1 METPILRTKIYIPQ
15 PQPGSLIPRPNL
27 LEKLDKVLDH
37 RLTLISASAGSGKT
51 TLVSQWLDLKT
62 AGEQG
67 SRGVEENFAPAPLL
81 PYPPAQF
88 AWLSLDEAD
97 NDPVRFWSYVIA
109 ALETV
114 QAGLGDNT
122 LPLLRSSQ
130 PSPLE
135 IVLTFLLN
143 DLAALPH
150 DVVLVLDDYHL
161 IENSDIHTALTLL
174 IDRLPPQLHLI
185 LTSRAD
191 PPLPLARWRAKR
203 QLTEL
208 RAEALRFTPD
218 EVAFF
223 LNQMIG
229 LNLTSEQMA
238 ALAAKTEGWVAGLQL
253 VGLSLQGRTDVEP
266 FIAAFTGTHRYI
278 LDYMTEEILRRQP
291 ENVQTFLLQT
301 SILERLTGPLCDAV
315 TGRTDSQALLEQ
327 LARANLFILPLD
339 DQGQW
344 YRYHHLFADL
354 LRHYLQQTPPQP
366 LPRSGGG
373 ARGGGIYEKGGIA
386 ELHRRA
392 ATWSEQAGFVEE
404 AIYHTSA
411 AHDFEWT
418 RRLMLHH
425 LEAIVKRGEATL
437 MLRWFNA
444 LPEAWLRSQPKLN
457 VLQAWLLLLTGH
469 FDEMQRKLA
478 EPEIL
483 SLHHQTPLEP
493 DEGAGIIK
501 NRDLPGLI
509 VGLQAHLAL
518 IKGDVPRAMELSQQA
533 LAQLAEADVTLRG
546 IIAENLAPIYWLKGE
561 PERARQL
568 LAQFGAFTPNSHALV
583 TELVLSG
590 RAELKWFQGRYRQA
604 FALYQRFLQEA
615 VALQDLGAL
624 IPVMGTAHA
633 VLGYI
638 LYEWNELAAAE
649 AHLRQGIELG
659 NQGMAWRAL
668 VIGYTGLGRVL
679 LAQRKWSE
687 AAEIFQQAEQLA
699 QDLGSDL
706 VLTLVTPLQVDLWL
720 AQGDLAAVK
729 RWLLTNGLKPDD
741 EFEGYKVIIYIFLGR
756 AFLAC
761 GQREAAEALLLQLLR
776 VTEAAQQLYWLA
788 QVLALQALTFQ
799 AQHKREPA
807 LAALKRALALG
818 EPEGYIRTFVNE
830 GPPMAALLLKLRE
843 ARQWEHG
850 DDLPSLNY
858 LNTLLAA
865 LGAAELVADQKS
877 ALREARQPSLAEP
890 LTERELEVLH
900 LLTTGLSTQEIA
912 EQLVITLATLRAHQK
927 NIYAKLEV
935 NSRAEAMVK
944 AKALNLFE

>member
-1 METPILRTKIYIPQ
+1 M
-15 PQPGSLIPRPNL
+15 
-27 LEKLDKVLDH
+27 
-37 RLTLISASAGSGKT
+37 
-51 TLVSQWLDLKT
+51 
-62 AGEQG
+62 
-67 SRGVEENFAPAPLL
+67 
-81 PYPPAQF
+81 
-88 AWLSLDEAD
+88 
-97 NDPVRFWSYVIA
+97 
-109 ALETV
+109 
-114 QAGLGDNT
+114 
-122 LPLLRSSQ
+122 
-130 PSPLE
+130 
-135 IVLTFLLN
+135 
-143 DLAALPH
+143 
-150 DVVLVLDDYHL
+150 
-161 IENSDIHTALTLL
+161 
-174 IDRLPPQLHLI
+174 
-185 LTSRAD
+185 
-191 PPLPLARWRAKR
+191 
-203 QLTEL
+203 
-208 RAEALRFTPD
+208 
-218 EVAFF
+218 
-223 LNQMIG
+223 
-229 LNLTSEQMA
+229 
-238 ALAAKTEGWVAGLQL
+238 
-253 VGLSLQGRTDVEP
+253 
-266 FIAAFTGTHRYI
+266 
-278 LDYMTEEILRRQP
+278 
-291 ENVQTFLLQT
+291 
-301 SILERLTGPLCDAV
+301 
-315 TGRTDSQALLEQ
+315 
-327 LARANLFILPLD
+327 
-339 DQGQW
+339 
-344 YRYHHLFADL
+344 
-354 LRHYLQQTPPQP
+354 
-366 LPRSGGG
+366 
-373 ARGGGIYEKGGIA
+373 
-386 ELHRRA
+386 HRRA

>member
-1 METPILRTKIYIPQ
+1 M
-15 PQPGSLIPRPNL
+15 
-27 LEKLDKVLDH
+27 
-37 RLTLISASAGSGKT
+37 
-51 TLVSQWLDLKT
+51 
-62 AGEQG
+62 
-67 SRGVEENFAPAPLL
+67 
-81 PYPPAQF
+81 
-88 AWLSLDEAD
+88 
-97 NDPVRFWSYVIA
+97 
-109 ALETV
+109 
-114 QAGLGDNT
+114 
-122 LPLLRSSQ
+122 LRSSQ

-203 QLTEL
+203 QLIEL

-229 LNLTSEQMA
+229 LNLTSEQIA
-238 ALAAKTEGWVAGLQL
+238 ALEAKTEGWVAGLQL
-253 VGLSLQGRTDVEP
+253 VALSLQGRTDVEH

-301 SILERLTGPLCDAV
+301 SILERLTGPLCDVV

-354 LRHYLQQTPPQP
+354 LRHYLQQAPPAF
-366 LPRSGGG
+366 LPAVGM
-373 ARGGGIYEKGGIA
+373 IEKGGIA

-392 ATWSEQAGFVEE
+392 ATWYEQAGFVEE

-418 RRLMLHH
+418 KRLMLHH
-425 LEAIVKRGEATL
+425 LEAIIKRGEATL

-457 VLQAWLLLLTGH
+457 VLQAWLLFLTGH

-483 SLHHQTPLEP
+483 SLHRQAPLEP
-493 DEGAGIIK
+493 DEGAGIIR

-509 VGLQAHLAL
+509 MGLQAHLAL

-561 PERARQL
+561 PERAHQL
-568 LAQFGAFTPNSHALV
+568 LAQFDAFTPNSHALV

-590 RAELKWFQGRYRQA
+590 TAELKWFQGQYRQA
-604 FALYQRFLQEA
+604 FVLYQRFLQEA

-624 IPVMGTAHA
+624 IPLMGTAHT

-638 LYEWNELAAAE
+638 LYEWNDLAAAE

-659 NQGMAWRAL
+659 NQGMAWRVL

-679 LAQRKWSE
+679 LAQKKWGE
-687 AAEIFQQAEQLA
+687 AAEIYQQADQLA

-720 AQGDLAAVK
+720 AQGDLTAVN

-741 EFEGYKVIIYIFLGR
+741 EFEGYKVIIYIFLAR
-756 AFLAC
+756 ALLAC
-761 GQREAAEALLLQLLR
+761 GQREAADALLLRLLR

-788 QVLALQALTFQ
+788 QVLVLQALTFQ
-799 AQHKREPA
+799 AQNKREPA

-843 ARQWEHG
+843 VRQREHG

-858 LNTLLAA
+858 LNSLLAA
-865 LGAAELVADQKS
+865 LGAAERVADQKS
-877 ALREARQPSLAEP
+877 ALREARQPTLAEP
-890 LTERELEVLH
+890 LTERELEVLQ
-900 LLTTGLSTQEIA
+900 LLTTGLSTHDIA
-912 EQLVITLATLRAHQK
+912 TKLIITPTTLKTHLR

-944 AKALNLFE
+944 AKTLNLFE

>member
-1 METPILRTKIYIPQ
+1 M
-15 PQPGSLIPRPNL
+15 IPRPSL
-27 LEKLDKVLDH
+27 LEKLDKVLEH

-51 TLVSQWLDLKT
+51 TLVSQWLYLKT

-67 SRGVEENFAPAPLL
+67 SGGAGGKFSSAP
-81 PYPPAQF
+81 PPPRSRAQF
-88 AWLSLDEAD
+88 AWLSLDEGD

-130 PSPLE
+130 PSPFE

-150 DVVLVLDDYHL
+150 EAVLVLDDYHL

-229 LNLTSEQMA
+229 LNLTSEQIA

-253 VGLSLQGRTDVEP
+253 VALSLQGRTDVES

-278 LDYMTEEILRRQP
+278 LDYMTEEILGRQP
-291 ENVQTFLLQT
+291 EKAQTFLLQT

-354 LRHYLQQTPPQP
+354 LRHYLQQPQP
-366 LPRSGGG
+366 LPRSGGRSM
-373 ARGGGIYEKGGIA
+373 AEKGRIA

-392 ATWSEQAGFVEE
+392 ATWYEQAGFVEE
-404 AIYHTSA
+404 AIYHANA

-425 LEAIVKRGEATL
+425 LEAIIKRGEATL

-457 VLQAWLLLLTGH
+457 VLQVWLLFLAGH
-469 FDEMQRKLA
+469 FDEAQRKLA
-478 EPEIL
+478 EREIL
-483 SLHHQTPLEP
+483 SLLSEIPLEP
-493 DEGAGIIK
+493 DEAGGIIK
-501 NRDLPGLI
+501 NRDLPGI
-509 VGLQAHLAL
+509 IMALQAHLAL
-518 IKGDVPRAMELSQQA
+518 IKGDVPRAMALSQQA

-546 IIAENLAPIYWLKGE
+546 VVAENLAPIYWLKGE
-561 PERARQL
+561 PERAHQL
-568 LAQFGAFTPNSHALV
+568 LAQFGALTPNRQTPV
-583 TELVLSG
+583 TMLVLSG
-590 RAELKWFQGRYRQA
+590 TAELIWFQGQYRQA

-615 VALQDLGAL
+615 VALQDVGAL
-624 IPVMGTAHA
+624 TLVRGTAHT

-659 NQGMAWRAL
+659 NRGMAWRAL
-668 VIGYTGLGRVL
+668 VIGYSGLGRVL
-679 LAQRKWSE
+679 LAQKKWGE

-699 QDLGSDL
+699 QDLGSEL
-706 VLTLVTPLQVDLWL
+706 VLALVTPLQVDLWL
-720 AQGDLAAVK
+720 AQGDLAAVN
-729 RWLLTNGLKPDD
+729 RWLLTNSLKPDD
-741 EFEGYKVIIYIFLGR
+741 EFESYKVIIYIFLAR
-756 AFLAC
+756 ALLAC
-761 GQREAAEALLLQLLR
+761 GQQEAAEALLLRLFR

-788 QVLALQALTFQ
+788 QILVLQALTLQ
-799 AQHKREPA
+799 AQNKREPA

-843 ARQWEHG
+843 ARQQEHG
-850 DDLPSLNY
+850 DELPSLNY

-865 LGAAELVADQKS
+865 LGAAEKVADPKS
-877 ALREARQPSLAEP
+877 ALREARQPTLAEP

-900 LLTTGLSTQEIA
+900 LLTTGLSTQEMADKLI
-912 EQLVITLATLRAHQK
+912 ISKATLRTHLK

-935 NSRAEAMVK
+935 SSRAQAVVK
-944 AKALNLFE
+944 GKELNLF

>member
-27 LEKLDKVLDH
+27 LEKLNKVLEH

-51 TLVSQWLDLKT
+51 TLVSQWHNERMKAEGGTLRVKDESKDSFLHP
-62 AGEQG
+62 A
-67 SRGVEENFAPAPLL
+67 SRSLTQSVHPFKV
-81 PYPPAQF
+81 
-88 AWLSLDEAD
+88 AWLSLDEGD

-130 PSPLE
+130 PSSLE
-135 IVLTFLLN
+135 IMLTFLLN
-143 DLAALPH
+143 DLAALPY

-161 IENSDIHTALTLL
+161 IENSDIHTVLTLL
-174 IDRLPPQLHLI
+174 VDRLPPQLHLI

-229 LNLTSEQMA
+229 LNLTSEQIA
-238 ALAAKTEGWVAGLQL
+238 ALEAKTEGWVAGLQL
-253 VGLSLQGRTDVEP
+253 IALTLQGRPDVEP

-278 LDYMTEEILRRQP
+278 LDYMTEEILRRQS

-315 TGRTDSQALLEQ
+315 TGRTDGQALLEQ

-339 DQGQW
+339 DLGQW

-354 LRHYLQQTPPQP
+354 LRHYLQQAPPAF
-366 LPRSGGG
+366 LPVVGMT
-373 ARGGGIYEKGGIA
+373 EKGGIA
-386 ELHRRA
+386 DLHRRA

-418 RRLMLHH
+418 KRLMLHH
-425 LEAIVKRGEATL
+425 LEAIINRGEAVL

-457 VLQAWLLLLTGH
+457 VLQAWLLFLTGH
-469 FDEMQRKLA
+469 FDEAQRKLA

-483 SLHHQTPLEP
+483 SLHRQAPLEP

-509 VGLQAHLAL
+509 MGLQAHLAL

-533 LAQLAEADVTLRG
+533 LAHLAEADVTLRG

-561 PERARQL
+561 PERAHLL
-568 LAQFGAFTPNSHALV
+568 LAQFDTFTPNSHALV

-590 RAELKWFQGRYRQA
+590 RAELKWFQGQYRQA
-604 FALYQRFLQEA
+604 FVLYQRFLQEV
-615 VALQDLGAL
+615 VAL
-624 IPVMGTAHA
+624 
-633 VLGYI
+633 
-638 LYEWNELAAAE
+638 
-649 AHLRQGIELG
+649 
-659 NQGMAWRAL
+659 
-668 VIGYTGLGRVL
+668 
-679 LAQRKWSE
+679 
-687 AAEIFQQAEQLA
+687 
-699 QDLGSDL
+699 
-706 VLTLVTPLQVDLWL
+706 
-720 AQGDLAAVK
+720 
-729 RWLLTNGLKPDD
+729 
-741 EFEGYKVIIYIFLGR
+741 
-756 AFLAC
+756 
-761 GQREAAEALLLQLLR
+761 
-776 VTEAAQQLYWLA
+776 
-788 QVLALQALTFQ
+788 
-799 AQHKREPA
+799 
-807 LAALKRALALG
+807 
-818 EPEGYIRTFVNE
+818 
-830 GPPMAALLLKLRE
+830 
-843 ARQWEHG
+843 
-850 DDLPSLNY
+850 
-858 LNTLLAA
+858 
-865 LGAAELVADQKS
+865 
-877 ALREARQPSLAEP
+877 
-890 LTERELEVLH
+890 
-900 LLTTGLSTQEIA
+900 
-912 EQLVITLATLRAHQK
+912 
-927 NIYAKLEV
+927 
-935 NSRAEAMVK
+935 
-944 AKALNLFE
+944 

>member
-15 PQPGSLIPRPNL
+15 PQPGSLIPRPSL
-27 LEKLDKVLDH
+27 LEKLDKVLEH

-51 TLVSQWLDLKT
+51 TLVSQWLSHLRFTIYDLRLGT
-62 AGEQG
+62 ADQPEI
-67 SRGVEENFAPAPLL
+67 ENRKSKIQNP
-81 PYPPAQF
+81 QV

-174 IDRLPPQLHLI
+174 IDRLPPLLHLI

-229 LNLTSEQMA
+229 LNLTSEQIA
-238 ALAAKTEGWVAGLQL
+238 ALEAKTEGWVAGLQL
-253 VGLSLQGRTDVEP
+253 VGLSLQGRTDVEQ

-301 SILERLTGPLCDAV
+301 SILERLTGLLCDAV

-327 LARANLFILPLD
+327 LGRANLFILPLD

-344 YRYHHLFADL
+344 CRYHHLFADL
-354 LRHYLQQTPPQP
+354 LRHYLQQAPPSF
-366 LPRSGGG
+366 LPAVGMT
-373 ARGGGIYEKGGIA
+373 EKGGIA

-392 ATWSEQAGFVEE
+392 ATWYEQAGFVEE

-418 RRLMLHH
+418 KRLMLHH
-425 LEAIVKRGEATL
+425 LEAIIKRGEATL

-457 VLQAWLLLLTGH
+457 VLQAWLLFLTGH
-469 FDEMQRKLA
+469 FDEAQRKLA

-483 SLHHQTPLEP
+483 SLHRQAPLEP

-518 IKGDVPRAMELSQQA
+518 IKGDVPRALELSQQA

-546 IIAENLAPIYWLKGE
+546 VIAENLAPIYWLKGE
-561 PERARQL
+561 PERAHQL
-568 LAQFGAFTPNSHALV
+568 LAQFGAFIPNSHALAS
-583 TELVLSG
+583 ELVLSG
-590 RAELKWFQGRYRQA
+590 TAELKWFQGQYRQA
-604 FALYQRFLQEA
+604 FVLYQRFLQEA
-615 VALQDLGAL
+615 AALQDLGAL
-624 IPVMGTAHA
+624 IPVMGTAHT

-638 LYEWNELAAAE
+638 LYEWNELAEAE

-659 NQGMAWRAL
+659 NQGMAWRVL

-679 LAQRKWSE
+679 LAQKKWDE
-687 AAEIFQQAEQLA
+687 AAEIYQQADQLA

-706 VLTLVTPLQVDLWL
+706 VMTLVTPLQVDLWL
-720 AQGDLAAVK
+720 AQGDLAAVN

-741 EFEGYKVIIYIFLGR
+741 EFEGYKVIIYIFLVR
-756 AFLAC
+756 ALLTC
-761 GQREAAEALLLQLLR
+761 GQREAAEALLLRLLR
-776 VTEAAQQLYWLA
+776 VTEAAQQLYWLT
-788 QVLALQALTFQ
+788 QVLVLQALTFQ
-799 AQHKREPA
+799 AQNKREPA
-807 LAALKRALALG
+807 LAALKRALVLG
-818 EPEGYIRTFVNE
+818 EPEGYTRTFVNE
-830 GPPMAALLLKLRE
+830 GAPMAALLLKLRE
-843 ARQWEHG
+843 GQQREHG

-858 LNTLLAA
+858 LNSLLAA
-865 LGAAELVADQKS
+865 LGAAERVADPKS
-877 ALREARQPSLAEP
+877 ALREARQSTLAEP

-900 LLTTGLSTQEIA
+900 LLTTGLSTHDIA
-912 EQLVITLATLRAHQK
+912 TKLIITPTTLKTHLR

>member
-1 METPILRTKIYIPQ
+1 METPILRTKIYIPH

-27 LEKLDKVLDH
+27 LEKLDKVLEH

-51 TLVSQWLDLKT
+51 TLVSQWHNERMKAEGGRMKEKEGLHP
-62 AGEQG
+62 
-67 SRGVEENFAPAPLL
+67 SSFIL
-81 PYPPAQF
+81 PPF
-88 AWLSLDEAD
+88 KVAWLSLDEGD
-97 NDPVRFWSYVIA
+97 NDPVRFWSYVIV

-122 LPLLRSSQ
+122 LPLLRASQ

-238 ALAAKTEGWVAGLQL
+238 ALEAKTEGWVAGLQL
-253 VGLSLQGRTDVEP
+253 VALSLQGRTDVEP

-315 TGRTDSQALLEQ
+315 TGRTDSQALLKQ

-354 LRHYLQQTPPQP
+354 LRHHLQQGLSSF
-366 LPRSGGG
+366 LPVEGM
-373 ARGGGIYEKGGIA
+373 AEKGGIA

-418 RRLMLHH
+418 KRLMLHH
-425 LEAIVKRGEATL
+425 LEAIIKRGEATL

-457 VLQAWLLLLTGH
+457 VLQAWLLFLTGH

-483 SLHHQTPLEP
+483 SLHRQAPLEP
-493 DEGAGIIK
+493 DEGEGIIK
-501 NRDLPGLI
+501 NRDVPGLI

-546 IIAENLAPIYWLKGE
+546 IIAENLAPVYWLKGE
-561 PERARQL
+561 PERAHQL
-568 LAQFGAFTPNSHALV
+568 LAQFDAFTPNSHALV

-590 RAELKWFQGRYRQA
+590 TAELKWFQGQYRQA
-604 FALYQRFLQEA
+604 FVLYQRFLQEA

-624 IPVMGTAHA
+624 IPMMGTAHT

-659 NQGMAWRAL
+659 NQGMAWRVL

-679 LAQRKWSE
+679 LAQKKWGE
-687 AAEIFQQAEQLA
+687 AAEIYQQADQLA

-706 VLTLVTPLQVDLWL
+706 VLALVTPLQVDLWL
-720 AQGDLAAVK
+720 AQKDLATVS

-741 EFEGYKVIIYIFLGR
+741 EFEGYQVIIYIFLAR
-756 AFLAC
+756 ALLAC
-761 GQREAAEALLLQLLR
+761 GQREAADALLLRLLS
-776 VTEAAQQLYWLA
+776 VTEAAQLLYWHA
-788 QVLALQALTFQ
+788 QVLVLQALTFQ
-799 AQHKREPA
+799 AQNKREPA

-830 GPPMAALLLKLRE
+830 GPPLAALLLKLRE
-843 ARQWEHG
+843 ARQREHG

-865 LGAAELVADQKS
+865 LGAAERVADQKS
-877 ALREARQPSLAEP
+877 GLREARQPPLAEP

-900 LLTTGLSTQEIA
+900 LLSTGLSTHDMATKLI
-912 EQLVITLATLRAHQK
+912 ISPTTLKTHLR